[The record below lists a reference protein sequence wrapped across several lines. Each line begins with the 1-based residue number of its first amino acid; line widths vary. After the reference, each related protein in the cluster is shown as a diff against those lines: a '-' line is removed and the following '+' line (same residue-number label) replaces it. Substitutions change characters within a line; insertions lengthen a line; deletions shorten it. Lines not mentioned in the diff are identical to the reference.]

1 MKRTKFDQI
10 EYNMDDEE
18 LFLIHS
24 VIMYE
29 TTNDKQKRNS
39 IIEKFTSHYD
49 NYAYN
54 CLRRYN
60 AEMAEHYL
68 NYWYEKRYGT
78 KLFAETEEVET
89 EEVEKEK
96 IDEQVQHAENA
107 ATWTLIGRGIII
119 FIGIII
125 TAIYGG

>member
-1 MKRTKFDQI
+1 MKRTKFDQFSCDR
-10 EYNMDDEE
+10 DDEE

-24 VIMYE
+24 LRMYAA
-29 TTNDKQKRNS
+29 TNDVQKRDK
-39 IIEKFTSHYD
+39 IIAGFTS
-49 NYAYN
+49 NYSQHAYL
-54 CLRRYN
+54 CLSSYN

-78 KLFAETEEVET
+78 KLFAETEEVEKET
-89 EEVEKEK
+89 NDIPEKEK
-96 IDEQVQHAENA
+96 IDKQDI
-107 ATWTLIGRGIII
+107 TSWSIMGIII

>member
-1 MKRTKFDQI
+1 MKRTKFDKI
-10 EYNMDDEE
+10 AYDMDDKE

-29 TTNDKQKRNS
+29 TTNDKQKRNR
-39 IIEKFTSHYD
+39 IIAKFTSSYKEH
-49 NYAYN
+49 AYVS
-54 CLRRYN
+54 LRQYN

-96 IDEQVQHAENA
+96 IDKQDI
-107 ATWTLIGRGIII
+107 TSWSIMGIII
-119 FIGIII
+119 LIGIII
-125 TAIYGG
+125 TAICGG

>member
-29 TTNDKQKRNS
+29 TTNDEQKRTR
-39 IIEKFTSHYD
+39 IIAGFTSNYSR
-49 NYAYN
+49 YAYR
-54 CLRRYN
+54 CLSSYN
-60 AEMAEHYL
+60 AEMADHYL
-68 NYWYEKRYGT
+68 TYWYEKRYGT
-78 KLFAETEEVET
+78 KLFAETEEVE
-89 EEVEKEK
+89 KEK
-96 IDEQVQHAENA
+96 IDEQEQHVDNVI
-107 ATWTLIGRGIII
+107 TWSIMGIII